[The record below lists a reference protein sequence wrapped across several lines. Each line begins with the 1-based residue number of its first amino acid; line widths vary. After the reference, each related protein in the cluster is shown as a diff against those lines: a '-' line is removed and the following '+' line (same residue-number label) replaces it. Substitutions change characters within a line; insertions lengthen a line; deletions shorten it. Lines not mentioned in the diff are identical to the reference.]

1 MDGTQWDRLTVL
13 RFSHIDKHGTAH
25 WDCVCR
31 CGKEL
36 TVNGKCLRRG
46 TTRSCGCFKIE
57 IAIASAKDLL
67 LMYDTFLDEMK
78 AKPSATKI
86 TKIAEST
93 PVVPSAGKEFYTRD
107 AIAAAALVA
116 LGYTISRVDPPE
128 GQWRWPR
135 FHFADD
141 GRAMSRSKDVS
152 QQIKVWMDKQ

>member
-1 MDGTQWDRLTVL
+1 MNRQKIVTDVRLAALLSHMRYQFRAVKDPIGTQFL
-13 RFSHIDKHGTAH
+13 FSDPGDIDEAIQ
-25 WDCVCR
+25 DY
-31 CGKEL
+31 E
-36 TVNGKCLRRG
+36 NG
-46 TTRSCGCFKIE
+46 
-57 IAIASAKDLL
+57 AQVASAKDLL